1 MRVVGAHGGADVHDV
16 EPRAIAAPK
25 PATLLAA
32 LVARRGR
39 VVTTDRLVDE
49 LWAGPRPRRARPT
62 VHVYVSRLRAFL
74 DPAGGGP
81 GPIATCAGGYVLRHD
96 DGGLDA
102 QDFLDLV
109 ERGREDV
116 RAGHHH
122 EGARVLA
129 GALELWRG
137 NPYEGVAHGPIVRAH
152 RARLDAARLDC
163 LELLVET
170 RLDLGRY
177 RESVALLYS
186 LTAEYPL
193 HEAFARHLM
202 IALYRCGRRADA
214 LTVYRDTCGALRELL
229 GLEPCGPLR
238 ATHHAVLAGAE
249 LPRGRTDSLA
259 R

>member
-1 MRVVGAHGGADVHDV
+1 MRVVGVHGAADVHDA
-16 EPRAIAAPK
+16 EPRVIAAPK
-25 PATLLAA
+25 PAKLLAA
-32 LVARRGR
+32 LTARRGR
-39 VVTTDRLVDE
+39 VVTTDQLVDE

-74 DPAGGGP
+74 DPAGTGP
-81 GPIATCAGGYVLRHD
+81 GPIATHAGGYMLRPD
-96 DGGLDA
+96 AGGLDA
-102 QDFLDLV
+102 RDFIDLV
-109 ERGREDV
+109 ERGRADL
-116 RAGHHH
+116 RDGHRH
-122 EGARVLA
+122 EAARVLA
-129 GALELWRG
+129 DALELWRG
-137 NPYEGVAHGPIVRAH
+137 SPYEGVAHGPIVRAH

-202 IALYRCGRRADA
+202 VALYRCGRRADA
-214 LTVYRDTCGALRELL
+214 LAVYRETCGALRELL

-238 ATHHAVLAGAE
+238 AAHQAILAGAE
-249 LPRGRTDSLA
+249 PPRGRADSLA
-259 R
+259 G